1 MGTYFEHGWRWA
13 LNFTIDSRYKVCDPK
28 LLKPSDFD
36 YQRAQQ
42 SNIDTKTLGKTLYA
56 LAQAYLEGLGTTKDE
71 QQGLEYLKKAV
82 EFENK
87 EAVLALE
94 KWQKPH

>member
-1 MGTYFEHGWRWA
+1 M
-13 LNFTIDSRYKVCDPK
+13 NFTIDSRYKVCDPK
-28 LLKPSDFD
+28 LLKPSNFD
-36 YQRAQQ
+36 YQRAKQ

-56 LAQAYLEGLGTTKDE
+56 IAQAYLEGLGTPKDE

-82 EFENK
+82 EFGNK
-87 EAVLALE
+87 DAILALE